1 MPLSRMGV
9 EESMRKLTRAY
20 VFGAISILAVAIVG
34 WLLVSLIASKIEQR
48 TAFVDEKI
56 NELMISAP
64 YCEGSFQERK
74 ELAFQMLLQLKQ
86 DGYIFHLTYD
96 ELNTLFSFQYAD
108 MSLGGIQIKNFNH
121 RPDNLPMN

>member
-1 MPLSRMGV
+1 M
-9 EESMRKLTRAY
+9 
-20 VFGAISILAVAIVG
+20 
-34 WLLVSLIASKIEQR
+34 
-48 TAFVDEKI
+48 DEKI